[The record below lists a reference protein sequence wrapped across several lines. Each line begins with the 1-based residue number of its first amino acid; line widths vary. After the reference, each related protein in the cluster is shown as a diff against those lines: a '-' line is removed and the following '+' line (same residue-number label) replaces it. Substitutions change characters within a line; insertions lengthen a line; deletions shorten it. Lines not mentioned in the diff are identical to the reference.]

1 MIRPALLL
9 SPALL
14 LFLLAG
20 CAASPLYVERARGG
34 TLAEVPRDAR
44 GEPIWAAIKPMPTLP
59 GEPAQVMT
67 AGNHLQP
74 R

>member
-9 SPALL
+9 CLS
-14 LFLLAG
+14 LLAG
-20 CAASPLYVERARGG
+20 CAASPLYVERGRGG

-44 GEPIWAAIKPMPTLP
+44 GEPIWAAIKPMPSLP
-59 GEPAQVMT
+59 GETSPVMT
-67 AGNHLQP
+67 AGNQLQP